1 MRFLNKLKNIRF
13 KRLFK
18 KRNLALTIIIFLLLA
33 WGLMRGCTQ
42 DEMERKRFYLIGRD
56 STWYPF
62 NLRGKER
69 NLIAFT
75 NDLMA
80 AIAKETKL
88 HFEWIETSPST
99 LLEGLN
105 IENYDAIISTLQ
117 PNFVNRTH
125 YLFSNLFFELGLVL
139 IVQQN
144 SLVTSLKDLQ
154 GKTIAISHNSYPIFN
169 SIREGGVQTYNIQL
183 ITYDSINQALDLL
196 KTGRLDGIVAHTL
209 TAYAL
214 TKSFNRESFKIATPP
229 LTDEG
234 LRLITLQNETSEALI
249 KDFNQALKT
258 IKENGEYAQLIAK
271 WDLIDPSV
279 QFIK

>member
-1 MRFLNKLKNIRF
+1 MRFLNKLKKIRF
-13 KRLFK
+13 RNLLK
-18 KRNLALTIIIFLLLA
+18 KRNLALIIILLPLLA
-33 WGLMRGCTQ
+33 WGLIRGCSQ
-42 DEMERKRFYLIGRD
+42 NKAERKRFYFIGRD
-56 STWYPF
+56 STWYPL

-75 NDLMA
+75 NDLMD
-80 AIAKETKL
+80 AIAKETGL
-88 HFEWIETSPST
+88 HFEWIETSPSN
-99 LLEGLN
+99 LVEGLN
-105 IENYDAIISTLQ
+105 IENYDAIVSTLR
-117 PNFVNRTH
+117 PNFVNRNH
-125 YLFSNLFFELGLVL
+125 YFFSNLFFELGLVL
-139 IVQQN
+139 IVRQN
-144 SLVTSLKDLQ
+144 APVTSLKDLQ
-154 GKTIAISHNSYPIFN
+154 GKTIAIARNSYPIFN

-183 ITYDSINQALDLL
+183 VTYDNVNHALDQL
-196 KTGRLDGIVAHTL
+196 KTGSLDGIVAHTL

-214 TKSFNRESFKIATPP
+214 TKSFDKETFKVATPP

-249 KDFNQALKT
+249 KDFNQALKK

>member
-1 MRFLNKLKNIRF
+1 MRLLNKLKNIRF

-18 KRNLALTIIIFLLLA
+18 KRNLVLIIIILLLLA
-33 WGLMRGCTQ
+33 WGLLRGCSQ
-42 DEMERKRFYLIGRD
+42 NEAERKRFYLIGRD
-56 STWYPF
+56 STWYPL

-75 NDLMA
+75 NDLME

-88 HFEWIETSPST
+88 HFEWVETSPST

-105 IENYDAIISTLQ
+105 IENYDAIISTMR
-117 PNFVNRTH
+117 PDFINRTQ
-125 YLFSNLFFELGLVL
+125 YFFSNLFFELGLVL
-139 IVQQN
+139 IVRQDAP
-144 SLVTSLKDLQ
+144 VTSLKDLQ
-154 GKTIAISHNSYPIFN
+154 GKTIAISRNSYSIFN
-169 SIREGGVQTYNIQL
+169 SIREEGVQTYNIQL
-183 ITYDSINQALDLL
+183 ITYDNINHALDLL

-214 TKSFNRESFKIATPP
+214 TKSFDKESFKVATPP

-249 KDFNQALKT
+249 IDFNQALKK